1 MGCLACVRLLLEAAD
16 APGDVNAVT
25 RACRS
30 VLHVAV
36 ERGDVDMVDYL
47 LKHRHIQIDLKENKG
62 NFKRN

>member
-1 MGCLACVRLLLEAAD
+1 M
-16 APGDVNAVT
+16 NAVT
-25 RACRS
+25 RAGRS

-47 LKHRHIQIDLKENKG
+47 LKHKHIQIDLKENKG

>member
-1 MGCLACVRLLLEAAD
+1 MRLLLEAAD